1 MEGAPPSEAC
11 TAHLLREGESS
22 RERFNEDYRVR
33 GTLQA
38 SVYTMNPAVLSTL
51 AALGGSS
58 IGALGP
64 IVSNY
69 VLQRG
74 QTQRDLLL
82 RQIADREA
90 LYSDFINEASRI
102 YVHSQI
108 HSLERPED
116 LVPLHAL
123 VRRIR
128 LLASDTVV
136 NAAESVVK
144 QTITQYDGPNRTV
157 EQIRADAV
165 SGVEGP
171 LDLFSFACRDELQ
184 SIVLRGALSAM
195 HRR

>member
-1 MEGAPPSEAC
+1 MIGSEQL
-11 TAHLLREGESS
+11 THLHRTRTEGESS
-22 RERFNEDYRVR
+22 RERFSEDYRVR
-33 GTLQA
+33 ETLQTP
-38 SVYTMNPAVLSTL
+38 VDTMNSAVLSTL

-69 VLQRG
+69 LLQRG

-102 YVHSQI
+102 YVDSQI
-108 HSLERPED
+108 HSLGRPED

-128 LLASDTVV
+128 LLASDAVV
-136 NAAESVVK
+136 KAAESVVK
-144 QTITQYDGPNRTV
+144 QTITQYNGPNRTV

-184 SIVLRGALSAM
+184 SIVRRGAVSAM
-195 HRR
+195 RRR

>member
-1 MEGAPPSEAC
+1 
-11 TAHLLREGESS
+11 
-22 RERFNEDYRVR
+22 
-33 GTLQA
+33 
-38 SVYTMNPAVLSTL
+38 MNSAVLSTL

-108 HSLERPED
+108 HSLECPED

-128 LLASDTVV
+128 LLASDAVV
-136 NAAESVVK
+136 KAAESVVK
-144 QTITQYDGPNRTV
+144 QTITQYNGPNRTL

-165 SGVEGP
+165 SGAEDP
-171 LDLFSFACRDELQ
+171 LDKFSFACRDELQ
-184 SIVLRGALSAM
+184 SIARRGAVSAM
-195 HRR
+195 RRR

>member
-1 MEGAPPSEAC
+1 
-11 TAHLLREGESS
+11 
-22 RERFNEDYRVR
+22 
-33 GTLQA
+33 
-38 SVYTMNPAVLSTL
+38 MNSAVLSTL

-102 YVHSQI
+102 YVHSQT

-128 LLASDTVV
+128 LLASDAVV

-165 SGVEGP
+165 SGAEVP

-184 SIVLRGALSAM
+184 SIVRRGALSAM
-195 HRR
+195 LRR